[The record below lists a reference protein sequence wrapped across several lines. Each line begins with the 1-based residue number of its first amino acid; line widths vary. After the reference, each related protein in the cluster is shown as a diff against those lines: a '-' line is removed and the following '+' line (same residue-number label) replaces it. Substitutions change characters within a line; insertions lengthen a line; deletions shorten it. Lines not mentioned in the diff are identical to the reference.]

1 MTQRSVLL
9 GFSGGID
16 SCASAQWLIE
26 RGYRVVALTIDTT
39 HDTKLL
45 AEAECK
51 ATQLGIEW
59 ISIDAYDRFRTE
71 IIDYFIDSY
80 RKGLTPAPCTRCN
93 PLIKWHI
100 LLEVANRLGIDHI
113 ATGHYFNIEQHN
125 GHYYVAKG
133 ADPVKD
139 QSYYLWGLDSQV
151 LSRAITPMGGA
162 IKSEIKA
169 KSANKSESMGI
180 CFLCGKHYVE
190 FLHDEGVELTE
201 GDIIDQQGNFVG
213 KHNGI
218 ARYTIGQKR
227 GQGIPE
233 GMRVLDIDSEHN
245 SLIVGPNECLYKKHL
260 YIKDCNIVDKE
271 ELLSANDITI
281 KIRGIGRNPEQS
293 VKISEWED
301 GYRVEC
307 NDAAWAPAKGQPMVI
322 YRGNLV
328 IGGGIVVDFN

>member
-1 MTQRSVLL
+1 
-9 GFSGGID
+9 
-16 SCASAQWLIE
+16 
-26 RGYRVVALTIDTT
+26 
-39 HDTKLL
+39 
-45 AEAECK
+45 
-51 ATQLGIEW
+51 
-59 ISIDAYDRFRTE
+59 
-71 IIDYFIDSY
+71 
-80 RKGLTPAPCTRCN
+80 
-93 PLIKWHI
+93 
-100 LLEVANRLGIDHI
+100 
-113 ATGHYFNIEQHN
+113 
-125 GHYYVAKG
+125 
-133 ADPVKD
+133 
-139 QSYYLWGLDSQV
+139 
-151 LSRAITPMGGA
+151 MGSA

-190 FLHDEGVELTE
+190 FLHDQGVELTE
-201 GDIIDQQGNFVG
+201 GDIIDQQGKLLG

-233 GMRVLDIDSEHN
+233 GMRVLDINSEHN
-245 SLIVGPNECLYKKHL
+245 SLIVGPNECLYKKNI
-260 YIKDCNIVDKE
+260 YIKDCNIVDKK
-271 ELLSANDITI
+271 ELLSATDITI